1 MTRESCSTE
10 AMVVDRQMD
19 AYNRQAL
26 DEFLACYDDAVELFA
41 DGAAFASGRAALREV
56 YGQQF
61 ASTRVRATSLARI
74 QQAQW
79 VVDHELIE
87 ADGAA
92 ALTVL
97 ALYRIREGR
106 IDQVHFLGQRAGA

>member
-1 MTRESCSTE
+1 MTRESRSAE

-26 DEFLACYDDAVELFA
+26 DEFLDCYDDAVELFA

-56 YGQQF
+56 YGPQF
-61 ASTRVRATSLARI
+61 ASARVRATSLARI
-74 QQAQW
+74 EQAQW
-79 VVDHELIE
+79 VADHERVE
-87 ADGAA
+87 AEGAA

-97 ALYRIREGR
+97 ALYRVREGR
-106 IDQVHFLGQRAGA
+106 IDQVHFLGQGASA